1 MKYLLSL
8 TIWIA
13 MILPI
18 HSQTISR
25 GEIQEIVNSNGDTL
39 VIMHLE
45 DARIILNDLLEYEV
59 TDSLLTAYKEKD
71 SLNINT
77 ISLQKDV
84 IFKLVEKSE
93 NQQYQIENF
102 QEVLNHKNEEIAL
115 KEDTIKQQKKEIR
128 KQKFFKLVG
137 FTGSIILPILTLL
150 ALV

>member
-1 MKYLLSL
+1 
-8 TIWIA
+8 

-45 DARIILNDLLEYEV
+45 DARIILNDLLEYEIA
-59 TDSLLTAYKEKD
+59 DSLLAVYKEQD
-71 SLNINT
+71 SLNKET
-77 ISLQKDV
+77 ITLQKDV

-102 QEVLNHKNEEIAL
+102 QEVLDNKNAEL
-115 KEDTIKQQKKEIR
+115 NMREDTIKQQKKEIR
-128 KQKFFKLVG
+128 KQKLLKLAG
-137 FTGSIILPILTLL
+137 FTTSIILPILTLIAVL
-150 ALV
+150 

>member
-1 MKYLLSL
+1 
-8 TIWIA
+8 

-25 GEIQEIVNSNGDTL
+25 GEIKETINSKGDTL

-45 DARIILNDLLEYEV
+45 DARVILNDLLEYEIV
-59 TDSLLTAYKEKD
+59 DSLLTVYKEKD
-71 SLNINT
+71 SLNTNT

-102 QEVLNHKNEEIAL
+102 KEVLDNKNEEL
-115 KEDTIKQQKKEIR
+115 GFKEDTIKQQKKEIR
-128 KQKFFKLVG
+128 KQKLLKLAG
-137 FTGSIILPILTLL
+137 FTSSIILPILTLIAML
-150 ALV
+150 

>member
-1 MKYLLSL
+1 
-8 TIWIA
+8 

-45 DARIILNDLLEYEV
+45 DARIILNDLLEYEIV
-59 TDSLLTAYKEKD
+59 DSLLTVYKEKD
-71 SLNINT
+71 SLNTNA

-84 IFKLVEKSE
+84 IFKLVEKSD
-93 NQQYQIENF
+93 NQQTQIDNF
-102 QEVLNHKNEEIAL
+102 QSILDHKNEEIAL
-115 KEDTIKQQKKEIR
+115 KEDTINQQKKEIR

-137 FTGSIILPILTLL
+137 FTGAIILPILTLL

>member
-1 MKYLLSL
+1 
-8 TIWIA
+8 

-45 DARIILNDLLEYEV
+45 DARIILNDLLEYEI
-59 TDSLLTAYKEKD
+59 TDSLLTVYKEKD
-71 SLNINT
+71 SLNTNT

-102 QEVLNHKNEEIAL
+102 QEVLDNKNAEL
-115 KEDTIKQQKKEIR
+115 NMKEDTIKQQKKEIR
-128 KQKFFKLVG
+128 KQKLLKLAG
-137 FTGSIILPILTLL
+137 FTTSIILPVLTLI
-150 ALV
+150 ALL

>member
-1 MKYLLSL
+1 ML
-8 TIWIA
+8 
-13 MILPI
+13 LPI

-45 DARIILNDLLEYEV
+45 DARIILNDLLEYEIA
-59 TDSLLTAYKEKD
+59 DSLLTVYKEKD
-71 SLNINT
+71 SLNANT

-102 QEVLNHKNEEIAL
+102 QEVLDNKNAEL
-115 KEDTIKQQKKEIR
+115 NMREDTIKQQKKEIR
-128 KQKFFKLVG
+128 KQKLLKLAG
-137 FTGSIILPILTLL
+137 FTTSIILPILTLI
-150 ALV
+150 ALL

>member
-1 MKYLLSL
+1 
-8 TIWIA
+8 

-25 GEIQEIVNSNGDTL
+25 GEIQEIVNPNGDTL

-45 DARIILNDLLEYEV
+45 DARIILNDLLEYEIV
-59 TDSLLTAYKEKD
+59 DSLLTVYKEKD
-71 SLNINT
+71 SLNANA

-84 IFKLVEKSE
+84 IFKLVEKSD
-93 NQQYQIENF
+93 NQQTQIDNF
-102 QEVLNHKNEEIAL
+102 QSILDHKNEEIAL